1 MIRQEPRSGELRIR
15 KGGIL
20 LALLPLLLAA
30 CFGSRILWA
39 QQDVGYIV
47 GTVTDQSGASLAGV
61 KVHVVNKN
69 NGLATDVVT
78 DGHGYYQAERLQ
90 VGTYAVTITMNGFKP
105 WTVNNVIVDAAAH
118 VTENAALQV
127 GSATTTIAVEAI
139 PPALDTTD
147 ATVGDTID
155 TRDAQQLPVNG
166 RSVLALA
173 TLSPG
178 VESGVGAVSEGFANR
193 GTAVSSIR
201 ISGGVMGVNNNM
213 LDGVT
218 NVTTFTSEIGI
229 NITSDAI
236 QEYRVMTGVIPA
248 QFGYT
253 SGGVVNV
260 ITRGGGDHY
269 HGSLYEFF
277 RNDALDAEIAFP
289 KPVFGK
295 PETRFNNYGGTF
307 GGPIPHTKNLFLFTN
322 YEQYKYISD
331 TPSYATVPTAQEY
344 QGNFSDLGVVKNGVC
359 TQVPIYDPTTAGNTG
374 ARTQYDYNGV
384 LNQINPGVLDSAALA
399 YQKLFYPQPNNTSGP
414 YNPCT
419 HADDYIE
426 SPKLI
431 VGDRLGLARADY
443 RFRANDSFVARY
455 AYYLST
461 QNNAQGYSAAF
472 DRNDHDRQQNALLS
486 ETHIFSPNF
495 INEARFGLERTD
507 FLFASA
513 QAGANNVAA
522 IGMPPFLGSNL
533 TALQVSNGMAEP
545 YATLGF
551 RSNTIGEIIDDAT
564 LIRGKHTLTVGG
576 SARFTETYN
585 YQDNSSSGVFN
596 FIAGTTAAGNNT
608 AVTSGTGSQY
618 ASFLIGAVSSAN
630 STPVAG
636 VAWRRMMYAGYIQD
650 DWRLTSRLTINAGL
664 RYDYMAN
671 AYAKQNTFDNV
682 DLTQKNGSNPAL
694 YGLVEYAGTNGYGNN
709 FAKPNRND
717 WGPRL
722 GFAYALTPD
731 GRTILRGG
739 AAIYY
744 ASTSGEE
751 YDQSDGNPNGFNSL
765 TTSFSSST
773 PDGPLSKFANGMPGT
788 IAPVAGSALGQT
800 GFLGQAVYTVWPEE
814 KDPSSDQYT
823 LTISRELPYQWVF
836 DATYI
841 GNSGH
846 HFTLNE
852 YNENFLNPT
861 YYGLGTAFL
870 NAQAPNPYAGMV
882 PGSLG
887 AATLSNATLLKP
899 YPYYSSVYQSYPRGG
914 FSHGNYLYVTAQ
926 RRSAHGLAV
935 MGSFTYGKLEDLPIF
950 TDLST
955 APGGGVSTS
964 NGPQNPYDLKADY
977 SVDTFDVGKRATVS
991 TLYDLPFGK
1000 GERFAP
1006 SNAILDAI
1014 GGGWQY
1020 NVIMTLESGRPLLI
1034 TGATNQ
1040 GIASRPDFNPGV
1052 SLKVAN
1058 QSKTQWFNPAA
1069 FIDPPDYSFGNVP
1082 RAYSPVRGPA
1092 QVNFDMSLFKTAHI
1106 RERTQLE
1113 LRVEA
1118 FNALNRTNLQNP
1130 NTTFTA
1136 GSPANPA
1143 NPYAEGGANTNSSF
1157 GVVTAANA
1165 ARTVQL
1171 GAKLRF

>member
-1 MIRQEPRSGELRIR
+1 MTRQEPRLDRLRAGATR
-15 KGGIL
+15 L
-20 LALLPLLLAA
+20 LALLPLFL
-30 CFGSRILWA
+30 ILCIGGGIARA

-61 KVHVVNKN
+61 QVHIRNQN
-69 NGLATDVVT
+69 NGLSVDVVT
-78 DGHGYYQAERLQ
+78 DSNGYYQAERLQ
-90 VGTYAVTITMNGFKP
+90 VGQYSIEIKMNGFKP
-105 WTVNNVIVDAAAH
+105 WAVSNVVVDAAAH
-118 VTENAALQV
+118 VMENAALQV
-127 GSATTTIAVEAI
+127 GSASTTISVQAI

-147 ATVGDTID
+147 AIVGDTID
-155 TRDAQQLPVNG
+155 TRNAQQLPVNG

-236 QEYRVMTGVIPA
+236 QEYRIMTGVIPA

-289 KPVFGK
+289 KPTFGK

-331 TPSYATVPTAQEY
+331 TPSYTTVPTPQEY
-344 QGNFSDLGVVKNGVC
+344 QGDFSDLGVLTNGVC
-359 TQVPIYDPTTAGNTG
+359 TQVPIYDPTTATNTG
-374 ARTQYDYNGV
+374 TRTQFSNNGV
-384 LNQINPGVLDSAALA
+384 ANVIPTGRLDTSAVA

-414 YNPCT
+414 YNSCT
-419 HADDYIE
+419 HADNYIE
-426 SPKLI
+426 SPKLV

-443 RFRANDSFVARY
+443 RLSANDSFVARY

-472 DRNDHDRQQNALLS
+472 NRNDHDQQQNALLS
-486 ETHIFSPNF
+486 ETHVFSPRLV
-495 INEARFGLERTD
+495 NEARFGLVRTD

-513 QAGANNVAA
+513 QAGKDNVAA
-522 IGMPPFLGSNL
+522 IGMPPFLGSGL

-551 RSNTIGEIIDDAT
+551 RSNTIGELIDDAT
-564 LIRGKHTLTVGG
+564 LIRGKHTITVGA
-576 SARFTETYN
+576 SVRFTETYN
-585 YQDNSSSGVFN
+585 YQDNASSGTFS
-596 FIAGTTAAGNNT
+596 FIAGTTAAGNNST
-608 AVTSGTGSQY
+608 VTSGTGSQY
-618 ASFLIGAVSSAN
+618 ASFLIGAVHSASN
-630 STPVAG
+630 TPVAG
-636 VAWRRMMYAGYIQD
+636 SAWRHMMYAGYVQD
-650 DWRLTSRLTINAGL
+650 DWRTTPRLTINAGL

-671 AYAKQNTFDNV
+671 AYAKQDMFDNV
-682 DLTQKNGSNPAL
+682 DLNKPNGSNPAL
-694 YGLVEYAGTNGYGNN
+694 KGLVEYAGVDGYGRN
-709 FAKPNRND
+709 FANENFND

-731 GRTILRGG
+731 GRTVLRGG

-751 YDQSDGNPNGFNSL
+751 YMQSDGNPNGFTGL
-765 TTSFSSST
+765 TTSFTASTANGVLSQFSS
-773 PDGPLSKFANGMPGT
+773 GMPGP
-788 IAPVAGSALGQT
+788 IAPVAGRSLGQT
-800 GFLGQAVYTVWPEE
+800 GFLGQSVYTIWPTQ
-814 KDPSSDQYT
+814 KDPNSQQYT
-823 LTISRELPYQWVF
+823 LTLSRQLPFQWVL

-841 GNSGH
+841 GNNGR

-852 YNENFLNPT
+852 YNENFLNPS
-861 YYGLGTAFL
+861 YYSLGTTFL
-870 NAQAPNPYAGMV
+870 NASAPNPYAGEV

-887 AATLSNATLLKP
+887 AATLTNATLLKP
-899 YPYYSSVYQSYPRGG
+899 FPYYSNVYQSYPRGG
-914 FSHGNYLYVTAQ
+914 FFHSNYLYVTAQ
-926 RRSAHGLAV
+926 RRAAHGLAV
-935 MGSFTYGKLEDLPIF
+935 IASFTYGKLQDLPIF

-964 NGPQNPYDLKADY
+964 NGPQNPYDLRADY
-977 SVDTFDVGKRATVS
+977 SVDTFDVNKRATVS

-1000 GERFAP
+1000 GERFLSGNGAAA
-1006 SNAILDAI
+1006 AIA
-1014 GGGWQY
+1014 GGWQY

-1040 GIASRPDFNPGV
+1040 GIASRPNFNPGV
-1052 SLKVAN
+1052 SVKVAH
-1058 QSKTQWFNPAA
+1058 QSKAQWFNPNA
-1069 FIDPPDYSFGNVP
+1069 FVDPADYSFGNVP

-1092 QVNFDMSLFKTAHI
+1092 QVNFDMSLFRTTHI
-1106 RERTQLE
+1106 KDRTELE
-1113 LRVEA
+1113 FRIEA
-1118 FNALNRTNLQNP
+1118 YNALNRTNLQNP

-1136 GSPANPA
+1136 GPPAVPSNPS
-1143 NPYAEGGANTNSSF
+1143 AEGGINTNTNF